1 MYDTVHL
8 QSLERVDH
16 CGQGEDREVEAT
28 SAFKD
33 YMPRHDQDHS
43 QQNGKS
49 RYTVPFHFLSGQ
61 FLMAF
66 QAPLIQCEQNHSD
79 LQKILKRN
87 GLKSPSTLQ
96 TFIIKH
102 LMK

>member
-16 CGQGEDREVEAT
+16 CGQGEDREVEAA

-79 LQKILKRN
+79 LQKILKRK

>member
-8 QSLERVDH
+8 QSLEQVDH
-16 CGQGEDREVEAT
+16 CGQGEDREVEAA